1 MSLKNLLGEEG
12 LHLSEYKPEE
22 FLELYVCAL
31 MLLAGEYDDVSL
43 ADAHLEIEELRE
55 QLEFEINAVPP
66 REELH

>member
-12 LHLSEYKPEE
+12 LQLSEYKPEE

-31 MLLAGEYDDVSL
+31 MLLSGDYDDVSL

-55 QLEFEINAVPP
+55 QLEFEVNAVPP

>member
-1 MSLKNLLGEEG
+1 MDLKSLLGDERFQ
-12 LHLSEYKPEE
+12 LAEYSPED

-31 MLLAGEYDDVSL
+31 MLLSDDEVSIS
-43 ADAHLEIEELRE
+43 DAHLEIEELRE